1 MNPTSAATGPKTIVV
16 VHDAAAF
23 LGMAKVVLENEG
35 YRVVAHQG
43 ALGAYWLI
51 ADTRPDLVILTR
63 HSRGL
68 SDWHTLAM
76 LRLDPETAS
85 VPVLACT
92 APTGE
97 LGAVRQL
104 LREGSSEVLRTPVDL
119 DRLLDTVRRLTRDA
133 TTY

>member
-1 MNPTSAATGPKTIVV
+1 M
-16 VHDAAAF
+16 
-23 LGMAKVVLENEG
+23 VLENEG
-35 YRVVAHQG
+35 YHVVAHQG

-63 HSRGL
+63 RSRGL

-92 APTGE
+92 APTEE
-97 LGAVRQL
+97 LGAVRPL
-104 LREGSSEVLRTPVDL
+104 LRERRSEVLRTPVDL
-119 DRLLDTVRRLTRDA
+119 DRLLDTVRRLAGDA
-133 TTY
+133 AAY

>member
-1 MNPTSAATGPKTIVV
+1 MEPTSAGTGPKTIVV
-16 VHDAAAF
+16 VHDDAAF

-35 YRVVAHQG
+35 YHVVAHQG

-63 HSRGL
+63 RSRGV

-92 APTGE
+92 APTEE
-97 LGAVRQL
+97 LSAVRQL
-104 LREGSSEVLRTPVDL
+104 LCERRSDVLRTPVDL
-119 DRLLDTVRRLTRDA
+119 DRLLDTVRRLTGDA